1 MKTKVVP
8 EYPNDFSNKLGS
20 FVIPED
26 RIQEYIE
33 DLAQENPKPGEFR
46 YISSGD
52 TIVLRLEKE
61 DETRYIVARNYEEY
75 VDLH

>member
-8 EYPNDFSNKLGS
+8 EYPNDFCSKLGS
-20 FVIPED
+20 VVIPEN

-33 DLAQENPKPGEFR
+33 DLSKEDPKPGEFR
-46 YISSGD
+46 YISAGD

-61 DETRYIVARNYEEY
+61 DETRYIVARNYEEF